1 MNNVLVFLISILLID
16 ISGYTQRKW
25 VGGQGTSWDNPLNWE
40 PAGLPVLTDDILLD
54 NSQQAGDYVVT
65 LPLTA
70 VTVTSIAISP
80 AAMRKIKLIL
90 PAGNMASPA
99 LTITS
104 TGDALLLT
112 KGALFQNASGL
123 SSGQSLRI
131 AGKVRINNGGT
142 YVHNTRSAH
151 ANDVVARLSTEEGTE
166 EGVFEF
172 DIPAASSTI
181 SLSNRVFGKLR
192 LSAISYNAAVA
203 YSGGGSNPVTIRS
216 DLEIGERVSF
226 SIGFANIFSIKRHL
240 LQAGGLFNVSN
251 DNNASI
257 VAIGGDILQTAGAI
271 TETGTAEPVIW
282 LNGRERQRLHFA
294 GGINNQV
301 TFRCDN
307 AQGAELRTPLSLPF
321 SLQLRKGIL
330 QTSSSSLL
338 TLLAACRLE
347 ADSTSGSFVNG
358 PLRREGL
365 TRSPHVLFPV
375 GDDYK
380 IRWLALKDA
389 TGNFTVTYKQENP
402 NNISALIADG
412 IDHISSLESW
422 TIMGDGEHT
431 EALVELSFDNM
442 HSGGVTDMQ
451 TLRVAQ
457 LQTDSSWANRGNTA
471 TTGSAGAAGSVTSE
485 RVTAFSEGESLFT
498 LASSVANHN
507 TLPGNEIL
515 FTGRQE
521 GRGVRLEAKVLAD
534 LPVTGLIIEAATD
547 SMRFIE
553 VGRMLVSGG
562 ENRFSVLYHP
572 RRGEN
577 HFRLQLLLKEERSLT
592 SRVIYLSA
600 KEDGS
605 FRGNVSIY
613 DQQLL
618 LRWQADHNDELNI
631 YVYDMAGRILM
642 KKKEKVGKGLN
653 RILFPPLPGN
663 KGIYLISVISRDGR
677 TVMKL
682 LVP

>member
-1 MNNVLVFLISILLID
+1 MNQIFVFLISILMIGM
-16 ISGYTQRKW
+16 SGYAQRKW

-40 PAGLPVLTDDILLD
+40 PAGLPVVTDDILLD
-54 NSQQAGDYVVT
+54 NSRQAGDYVVT
-65 LPLTA
+65 LPLAA

-80 AAMRKIKLIL
+80 AATTMIKLIL
-90 PAGNMASPA
+90 PAGNTVSPA
-99 LTITS
+99 LTLTS
-104 TGDALLLT
+104 TGDALLLN

-151 ANDVVARLSTEEGTE
+151 ANDVVAKLSTEEGTE

-226 SIGFANIFSIKRHL
+226 SIGFANTFAIKRHL
-240 LQAGGLFNVSN
+240 VQAGGLFNISN

-257 VAIGGDILQTAGAI
+257 VMIGGDILQTGGAI
-271 TETGTAEPVIW
+271 TETGTAEPVMW
-282 LNGRERQRLHFA
+282 LNGSETQRLHFA

-307 AQGAELRTPLSLPF
+307 PKGMELRTPLSLPF
-321 SLQLRKGIL
+321 NLQLRKGIL
-330 QTSSSSLL
+330 QTSSGSLL
-338 TLLAACRLE
+338 TLLAACRME

-365 TRSPHVLFPV
+365 NRSPHVLFPV
-375 GDDYK
+375 GDAYK

-402 NNISALIADG
+402 KKISGTVAEG

-422 TIMGDGEHT
+422 TIMGDGEPT
-431 EALVELSFDNM
+431 EAMVELSFDNM

-457 LQTDSSWANRGNTA
+457 LQTDSRWGNRGNTA
-471 TTGSAGAAGSVTSE
+471 TTGSAGAAGSVASE
-485 RVTAFSEGESLFT
+485 RVTRFNEGESLFT
-498 LASSVANHN
+498 LASSVSNHN
-507 TLPGNEIL
+507 TLPGNEI
-515 FTGRQE
+515 FFSGKRE
-521 GRGVRLEAKVLAD
+521 GSGIRLEAKVASG
-534 LPVTGLIIEAATD
+534 LPVTRLILEAATD
-547 SMRFIE
+547 SLRFME
-553 VGRMLVSGG
+553 VGRMPVAAS
-562 ENRFSVLYHP
+562 ENRFSVLYQP

-577 HFRLQLLLKEERSLT
+577 YFRLQIILKEERSLT
-592 SRVIYLSA
+592 SRVIYLNA
-600 KEDGS
+600 NQDGS
-605 FRGNVSIY
+605 LRGNVSIEN
-613 DQQLL
+613 QRLL
-618 LRWQADHNDELNI
+618 VRWQADHNDDLNI
-631 YVYDMAGRILM
+631 YVYDMAGRVLM
-642 KKKEKVGKGLN
+642 KKRETVSKGQN
-653 RILFPPLPGN
+653 RILFPQLPGN
-663 KGIYLISVISRDGR
+663 KGIYIVSVISNDRR
-677 TVMKL
+677 SVMKL
-682 LVP
+682 FVP

>member
-1 MNNVLVFLISILLID
+1 MNNVLVFLISILMID
-16 ISGYTQRKW
+16 MSGYAQRKW

-40 PAGLPVLTDDILLD
+40 PAGLPVITDDILLD
-54 NSQQAGDYVVT
+54 NSRQAGDYIVT

-80 AAMRKIKLIL
+80 AATSIIKLVL
-90 PAGNMASPA
+90 PVGNMASPA
-99 LTITS
+99 LTFTAA
-104 TGDALLLT
+104 GDALLLN
-112 KGALFQNASGL
+112 KGAVFQNASGL

-131 AGKVRINNGGT
+131 AGKVRISNGGT

-226 SIGFANIFSIKRHL
+226 SIGFANTFSIKRHL
-240 LQAGGLFNVSN
+240 VQAGGLFNISN
-251 DNNASI
+251 DNNAST
-257 VAIGGDILQTAGAI
+257 VMIGGDILQTGGAI
-271 TETGTAEPVIW
+271 TETGTAEPIIW
-282 LNGRERQRLHFA
+282 LNGSGKQRLHFA

-307 AQGAELRTPLSLPF
+307 PHGAELSTPLILPF

-358 PLRREGL
+358 PLKREGL
-365 TRSPHVLFPV
+365 NRSQHVLFPV
-375 GDDYK
+375 GDGNK

-402 NNISALIADG
+402 NNISGIMAEG

-422 TIMGDGEHT
+422 TITGDGEHT
-431 EALVELSFDNM
+431 EAMVELSFDNM

-457 LQTDSSWANRGNTA
+457 LQTDSRWGNRGNTA

-485 RVTAFSEGESLFT
+485 RVTAFNGRESLFT
-498 LASSVANHN
+498 LASSVSNHN
-507 TLPGNEIL
+507 TLPGNEIF

-521 GRGVRLEAKVLAD
+521 GRGVRLEAKVVSD
-534 LPVTGLIIEAATD
+534 LPVTGLIIEAAID
-547 SMRFIE
+547 SMRFVE
-553 VGRMLVSGG
+553 VGSMLVAVSGKL
-562 ENRFSVLYHP
+562 FSLLYHP

-577 HFRLQLLLKEERSLT
+577 YFRVRLTLKDERSLT
-592 SRVIYLSA
+592 SRVIYLNGN
-600 KEDGS
+600 EDGS
-605 FRGNVSIY
+605 LRGNVSI
-613 DQQLL
+613 DNQQLL

-631 YVYDMAGRILM
+631 YVYDMAGRVLM
-642 KKKEKVGKGLN
+642 KKKERVSKGQN
-653 RILFPPLPGN
+653 RILFPRLAGT
-663 KGIYLISVISRDGR
+663 KGIYLISVISRDDR
-677 TVMKL
+677 SVMKL

>member
-1 MNNVLVFLISILLID
+1 MNNVLVFLISILMMD
-16 ISGYTQRKW
+16 MSGYAQRKW

-40 PAGLPVLTDDILLD
+40 PAGLPVITDDILLD
-54 NSQQAGDYVVT
+54 NSQQAGDYIVT

-80 AAMRKIKLIL
+80 AATSIIKLIL
-90 PAGNMASPA
+90 PVGNMASPA
-99 LTITS
+99 LTLTS
-104 TGDALLLT
+104 TGDALLLN

-142 YVHNTRSAH
+142 YIHNTRSAH
-151 ANDVVARLSTEEGTE
+151 ANDVVAKLSTEEGTE

-192 LSAISYNAAVA
+192 LSAISYNGAVA

-226 SIGFANIFSIKRHL
+226 SIGFANTFSIKRHL
-240 LQAGGLFNVSN
+240 VQAGGLFNISN

-257 VAIGGDILQTAGAI
+257 VTVGGDILQSGGAI

-282 LNGRERQRLHFA
+282 LNGMEKQRLHFA

-307 AQGAELRTPLSLPF
+307 PHGAELRTPLILPF
-321 SLQLRKGIL
+321 SLQLRKGML

-365 TRSPHVLFPV
+365 NRSQHVLFPV
-375 GDDYK
+375 GDGNK

-402 NNISALIADG
+402 NTISGIIGEG
-412 IDHISSLESW
+412 IDHISSLETW
-422 TIMGDGEHT
+422 TIMGDEHA
-431 EALVELSFDNM
+431 EAMVELSFDNM

-457 LQTDSSWANRGNTA
+457 LQMDSSWGNRGNTA

-485 RVTAFSEGESLFT
+485 RVAAFNERESFFT
-498 LASSVANHN
+498 LASSVSNHN

-521 GRGVRLEAKVLAD
+521 GRGVRLEAKVFSD
-534 LPVTGLIIEAATD
+534 LPITGLIIEAATD
-547 SMRFIE
+547 SMRFME
-553 VGRMLVSGG
+553 VGRMPVAAS
-562 ENRFSVLYHP
+562 ENLFSVLYHP

-577 HFRLQLLLKEERSLT
+577 FFRLRLILKEERSLT
-592 SRVIYLSA
+592 SRVIYLNA
-600 KEDGS
+600 KEDVS
-605 FRGNVSIY
+605 LRGNVRI
-613 DQQLL
+613 DNQQLL

-631 YVYDMAGRILM
+631 YVYDMAGRVLM

-653 RILFPPLPGN
+653 RILFPRLPGN
-663 KGIYLISVISRDGR
+663 KGIYLVSVISKDGR
-677 TVMKL
+677 SVMKL